1 MRGAPVFTL
10 SCGDVLPGCPER
22 FEAPDEDDLMS
33 QVATHAAE
41 AHGITTITP
50 EVLVQVQEQ
59 VVRPDR
65 A

>member
-22 FEAPDEDDLMS
+22 FEAPDQDTLMS

-50 EVLVQVQEQ
+50 EVLAQVQDH
-59 VVRPDR
+59 VVGPDQ